1 MPCELLVCFLHCVRA
16 DLQHAHRVL
25 DANFK
30 CTRQRFLALPMYGME
45 WIISTGVHAWL
56 HEAAHWLFL
65 SCTFA
70 YKQVH
75 KLAARRS
82 HDYLIQT
89 LLACLPPMPNP
100 NPTPPDPIMESMSH
114 THFFSTSF
122 SSLCNQHCRTALPIF
137 ARLFLSHCSLFVL
150 SQACLVTINV
160 FPEKGPAFPH
170 MPIFDLRSS
179 LMLRQLACMAK
190 QGCPRLLGPGLF
202 TQQKSI

>member
-1 MPCELLVCFLHCVRA
+1 MHTECLTPTSNAPVSVSLPCPC
-16 DLQHAHRVL
+16 
-25 DANFK
+25 
-30 CTRQRFLALPMYGME
+30 ME

-56 HEAAHWLFL
+56 HEVAHWLFL

-82 HDYLIQT
+82 HEYLIQT
-89 LLACLPPMPNP
+89 SLACLPPMPNP

-122 SSLCNQHCRTALPIF
+122 SSLCNQHGRTARSYLCPPFSVPLQFVCPF
-137 ARLFLSHCSLFVL
+137 A
-150 SQACLVTINV
+150 
-160 FPEKGPAFPH
+160 GPAFPR

-202 TQQKSI
+202 TQQKSM